1 MMSST
6 ARVKIIREAINNFVS
21 GPHGVCV
28 LRSEILKA
36 TLGSDL
42 DGRGICD
49 AFVPVGANNQNHSTG
64 LSGLETIATLM
75 ESDPSLNSAFV
86 FSKFEIAGVSGFQV
100 LSALKE
106 VIPSTVSM
114 NDVLSNEY
122 FVQKLSKDL
131 GL

>member
-1 MMSST
+1 
-6 ARVKIIREAINNFVS
+6 
-21 GPHGVCV
+21 
-28 LRSEILKA
+28 
-36 TLGSDL
+36 
-42 DGRGICD
+42 
-49 AFVPVGANNQNHSTG
+49 
-64 LSGLETIATLM
+64 M